1 MNLHEVNITL
11 ADIENRLLRF
21 LSNEG
26 GDFSYEASD
35 DSWSDEHD
43 FSKNEDELH
52 ARRLQREFLNG
63 LAEHLAEGVHGH
75 YGAVSFYKG
84 VAQHTGNDT
93 KDGTEL
99 SIQIDY
105 TEGGDS
111 RLLILDFELDN
122 KNDLYVWA
130 ENPDKKGSF
139 DKVYPMKVGDRP
151 SELAKAIIRDAI
163 ASKIL

>member
-26 GDFSYEASD
+26 GDFAYEASD
-35 DSWSDEHD
+35 DPWSAEHD
-43 FSKNEDELH
+43 FSTGKDDLH
-52 ARRLQREFLNG
+52 TRRLQRSFLNS
-63 LAEHLAEGVHGH
+63 LAEHVSEGIHGH

-84 VAQHTGNDT
+84 VAQHTGDDT

-105 TEGGDS
+105 PEGGDS

-139 DKVYPMKVGDRP
+139 DKVYPVKVGDRP
-151 SELAKAIIRDAI
+151 SKLAKAIIRDAF